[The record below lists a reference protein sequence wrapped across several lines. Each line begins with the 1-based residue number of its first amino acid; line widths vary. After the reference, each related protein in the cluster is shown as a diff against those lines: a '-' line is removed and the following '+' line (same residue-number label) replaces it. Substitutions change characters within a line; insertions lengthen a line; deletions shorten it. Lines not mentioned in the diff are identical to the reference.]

1 MLNQFTGLKCTDKQ
15 QLHGNPEK
23 LLVPTNRDVEGKRNS
38 ICLAHQ
44 HFSAE
49 KGTFFSI

>member
-1 MLNQFTGLKCTDKQ
+1 MLNLFTGLKCTDKQ
-15 QLHGNPEK
+15 QLWGNPET
-23 LLVPTNRDVEGKRNS
+23 LPVPSKKHVEGKRNS

-44 HFSAE
+44 HFNAE